1 MHDPPSL
8 RAAPPETMPGRSAPP
23 QHAPTALEGRWV
35 YLEPLRW
42 EHEAALAAISSDE
55 DVWRYLPYSLA
66 TRDDVHRWL
75 DGVLAQAARGRQ
87 IPFAIVER
95 ASGAVA
101 GMTRLME
108 VRPAHRTAES
118 GTWLGLAW
126 RRTAVNS
133 ESKYLLLRYAFETL
147 GCMRVTLKTDV
158 LNVRSQRAI
167 ERLGA
172 VREGIARKHMIVHG
186 GRVRDSVYY
195 SILDDEWPR
204 IRAALEEKLYVTE
217 PGTQA

>member
-1 MHDPPSL
+1 MDPHDPPSPH
-8 RAAPPETMPGRSAPP
+8 AAPPQSAPARSALPESMP
-23 QHAPTALEGRWV
+23 AVLVGRWV
-35 YLEPLRW
+35 RLEPLRW

-75 DGVLAQAARGRQ
+75 EGVLAQAERGRQ
-87 IPFAIVER
+87 IPFAIIER
-95 ASGAVA
+95 ASGTIA
-101 GMTRLME
+101 GMTRLLE

-126 RRTAVNS
+126 RRSAVNS

-147 GCMRVTLKTDV
+147 GCMRVTLKTDL

-172 VREGIARKHMIVHG
+172 VREGVARKHMIVHG

-195 SILDDEWPR
+195 SIVDDEWPR
-204 IRAALEEKLYVTE
+204 IRASLEEKLYTS
-217 PGTQA
+217 